1 MPRIARSEGERSTI
15 LDELEGAAS
24 RGDKAGMA
32 SAYFVLSR
40 QPPFAYTTSW
50 SQSILQ
56 SEGFSDDAALDQ
68 AIKKLEADLKKTRK
82 KAANDGD
89 DATVSTPVF
98 SNLKPYSSSFIIG
111 RALLPARR
119 YTR

>member
-1 MPRIARSEGERSTI
+1 MSRIARSEGERSAI
-15 LDELEGAAS
+15 LDELEGAAG

-32 SAYFVLSR
+32 SAYLICSR
-40 QPPFAYTTSW
+40 QRCFSYTTSW
-50 SQSILQ
+50 SQSTLQ

-89 DATVSTPVF
+89 DATVSTPVPHF
-98 SNLKPYSSSFIIG
+98 
-111 RALLPARR
+111 
-119 YTR
+119 